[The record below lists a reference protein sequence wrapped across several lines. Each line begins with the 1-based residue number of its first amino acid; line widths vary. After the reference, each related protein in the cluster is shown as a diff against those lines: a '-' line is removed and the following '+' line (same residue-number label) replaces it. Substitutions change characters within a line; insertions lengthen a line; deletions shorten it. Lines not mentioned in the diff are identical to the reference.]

1 MSNMYSDIYSYEVTE
16 GGIVITGYDGGEEAA
31 EVPAFLEGKPVTQI
45 GPYAFSGRPVRS
57 LSLPPGITRMGRYA
71 LYNCG
76 NLEELSFYGRLK
88 DIGAGAFT
96 GCHRIRSICLTPEE
110 DGTSALRDVLME
122 VSEELE
128 VECRYGREKAL
139 LLFPEFYE
147 EVVENTPARIIEH
160 HTHGSGMFY
169 RNCFENRRLR
179 FHEYD
184 SRFPYAVGQE
194 SEALLLRLV
203 TARLRYPYM
212 LSPDS
217 RETYLSYLNVHFSA
231 ALDLFT
237 AASDQAGISFLMSLH
252 AGVRKSARPE
262 FDL

>member
-1 MSNMYSDIYSYEVTE
+1 MSNMYSYEITDGE
-16 GGIVITGYDGGEEAA
+16 IRITGYKGGEKNA
-31 EVPAFLEGKPVTQI
+31 EVPSLLEGRPVTQI
-45 GPYAFSGRPVRS
+45 GPYAFSGTPIRS
-57 LSLPPGITRMGRYA
+57 LSLPPGIIRMGRYA
-71 LYNCG
+71 LYNCAD
-76 NLEELSFYGRLK
+76 LEELSFYGRLK

-96 GCHRIRSICLTPEE
+96 GCHHIRSICLTLTE
-110 DGTSALRDVLME
+110 DETSALRDVLME

-128 VECRYGREKAL
+128 VEYRYAGEKAV

-147 EVVENTPARIIEH
+147 EGVENTPARIIEH

-169 RNCFENRRLR
+169 RNCFENRKLK

-184 SRFPYAVGQE
+184 SRFPFAVGQE
-194 SEALLLRLV
+194 SEAMLLRLV

-212 LSPDS
+212 LSPQS
-217 RETYLSYLNVHFSA
+217 REIYLSYLNDHFSA

-237 AASDQAGISFLMSLH
+237 TASDHAAVGFLMSLH
-252 AGVRKSARPE
+252 AGQRQRIRQD

>member
-1 MSNMYSDIYSYEVTE
+1 MSNVYSYEEITDGE
-16 GGIVITGYDGGEEAA
+16 IRITGYEGEEKTA
-31 EVPAFLEGKPVTQI
+31 EVPVLLDGRPVTQI
-45 GPYAFSGRPVRS
+45 GSYAFSGTPIRS
-57 LSLPPGITRMGRYA
+57 LSLPPGIVRMGRYA
-71 LYNCG
+71 LYNCAD
-76 NLEELSFYGRLK
+76 LEELSFYGGLK

-96 GCHRIRSICLTPEE
+96 GCHHIRIIRLTLSE
-110 DGTSALRDVLME
+110 DETSALRDVLME

-128 VECRYGREKAL
+128 VEYRHGDEKAV

-147 EVVENTPARIIEH
+147 EGVENTPARIIEH

-169 RNCFENRRLR
+169 RNCFENRRLK

-184 SRFPYAVGQE
+184 SRFPYAIGQE

-212 LSPDS
+212 LAPSH
-217 RETYLSYLNVHFSA
+217 RETYLSYLDDHFSD

-237 AASDQAGISFLMSLH
+237 RVSDQSAIGFLMSLH
-252 AGVRKSARPE
+252 AGQKRSARPD